1 MLVRREAPRY
11 TARMFSPDLPAAPVA
26 VALVVAAYLLGSVSF
41 AVLVSRA
48 FGLPDPR
55 SYGSGNP
62 GATNVLRSGRR
73 SAAVLTLAGDALKGV
88 AAVLVAWRFA
98 PGPGLGEGVV
108 AAVAVAVFLGHLYP
122 VFFRFQGGK
131 GVATAAGVLFALD
144 LRLGAAVLVVWLA
157 LALGLRLS
165 SLAALAATAAALPL
179 AWWLGLSPSLLAA
192 LAVMCAL
199 LVWRHRSNIRKLL
212 AGTEQGFGSRR

>member
-1 MLVRREAPRY
+1 MLVRWQATRY
-11 TARMFSPDLPAAPVA
+11 TARMFSPDLLAGV
-26 VALVVAAYLLGSVSF
+26 LVIGAYLLGSVSF

-55 SYGSGNP
+55 TYGSGNP

-73 SAAVLTLAGDALKGV
+73 WAAVLTLAGDALKGV
-88 AAVLVAWRFA
+88 AAVLLARWVAVQS
-98 PGPGLGEGVV
+98 GLASDVI
-108 AAVAVAVFLGHLYP
+108 ALVAVAVFLGHLYP

-144 LRLGAAVLVVWLA
+144 LRLGFAVLAVWLV

-165 SLAALAATAAALPL
+165 SLAALAATAIALPM
-179 AWWLGLSPSLLAA
+179 AGGFGLEPPLLAA
-192 LAVMCAL
+192 IAAMAVL